1 MVVEL
6 VEKELTK
13 DCSRHPKLPFSPFVM
28 GTRVSSWAV
37 MVTEGV
43 AFCINLGMLLFRLD
57 LEKRMR
63 QRNEPAN
70 E

>member
-1 MVVEL
+1 MGTECT
-6 VEKELTK
+6 EKELTK
-13 DCSRHPKLPFSPFVM
+13 DYSRHGKLPFSLFVM

-37 MVTEGV
+37 MATDEV

-63 QRNEPAN
+63 QKK
-70 E
+70 